1 MKNGLTTRIIRP
13 TMFFFAL
20 VLVWSLA
27 FSAAAQEAAPEAEET
42 TVEETESSE
51 TDAPE
56 TEGETETP
64 AETEEPEEGDIKI
77 KLKVGEDEEA
87 FEGEYDEN
95 DLVSIG
101 EDIYIAEGEEVLG
114 DAVCIEGDL
123 TIAGTVRGD
132 AVCIGGDITLESS
145 AVVYGDAVSIGGSI
159 NAAPGAEIGGQK
171 VCFGGEFIPLVPFI
185 KKFAEISEPITSNL
199 IDIVWEIAFFLF
211 LMFLGLLAS
220 VFMKRQL
227 DNVHDHLT
235 NEFPRSA
242 LLGIALVILA
252 PIALVVLAVSIIG
265 WPLIPLF
272 IIVLLALQYF
282 GYVVFGEILGSV
294 ILGAEKHPMLRIL
307 VGVAILQSVAL
318 IGDLIAVPAGIFS
331 DIGGVFGF
339 IGTIIFLTCGVLGAG
354 GILYSR
360 LGLWPLE
367 KTREWHEARA
377 NNRKGKTTVTED

>member
-1 MKNGLTTRIIRP
+1 MKNEMITRIIRP
-13 TMFFFAL
+13 TAFFFAL

-42 TVEETESSE
+42 TAEETESPEIE
-51 TDAPE
+51 TPE
-56 TEGETETP
+56 TEGETG
-64 AETEEPEEGDIKI
+64 TEKPDEGDIEI

-87 FEGEYDEN
+87 FEGEYDDD
-95 DLVSIG
+95 DLVAIG
-101 EDIYIAEGEEVLG
+101 EDLYVAEDEEVLG

-123 TIAGTVRGD
+123 TVAGMVRGD
-132 AVCIGGDITLESS
+132 AVCIGGDVILENS
-145 AVVYGDAVSIGGSI
+145 AVVYGDAVSIGGCI
-159 NAAPGAEIGGQK
+159 DAAPGAEIGGQE
-171 VCFGGEFIPLVPFI
+171 VRIGGGFTKFIPFI
-185 KKFAEISEPITSNL
+185 KKFSEVSDAISSNV

-211 LMFLGLLAS
+211 LMFLGLLVS
-220 VFMKRQL
+220 VFMKRQM
-227 DNVHDHLT
+227 DNVHNHLT

-242 LLGIALVILA
+242 LLGIALAVLA
-252 PIALVVLAVSIIG
+252 PIALVVLAVSILG

-294 ILGAEKHPMLRIL
+294 ILGAGKHPMLRIL

-318 IGDLIAVPAGIFS
+318 IGDLIAVPAGIFD

-339 IGTIIFLTCGVLGAG
+339 VGTIIFLTCGVLGAG

-377 NNRKGKTTVTED
+377 NNRKRKTAVEEG